1 MGARRLRLRE
11 RERAGDAARG
21 GGGAAPPAALSQ
33 PRAAAVGGGSPA
45 PAQALAQRVDEQ
57 TSLQM
62 TRQLLRL
69 SLYNIA
75 YGRALFPAR
84 CFAEREVRELD
95 SMRVQVIRPGSD
107 PEAGRLLEWMEKG
120 AFDALQ
126 RRYLR
131 RLKFALSEDAAGTRL
146 LEEYSFTFAYSAG
159 GDVRLEIERGGSP
172 QAAAVRAVARAEA
185 PTAKEVK
192 QQICMITRLL
202 VSLMGT
208 LDTVPA
214 ERHLQMELFYYDER
228 TPEDYEPPFFAA
240 NRAPG
245 RFSAT
250 PFAVDI
256 GRAQTTFHAVGI
268 RVKSALV
275 AGDVLNRDDDDCAA
289 AGAPLARDAAGVPAQ
304 RPPAASPAELASQA
318 AALSSG
324 QLALE
329 RLDQLTLTLGAESED
344 AGLAAVS
351 GGGGALQ
358 GATLAPR
365 GTSVRRALRPR
376 HAAPALAP
384 ASAAAVSPTWS
395 DAETMSLQVSPT
407 PAHVAGDCCTGRPS
421 AAEQKSVPAADG
433 NDVRRPSAQTAR
445 GTVREVA
452 TDGAPALFQSQET
465 ALSGKNRRKSS
476 KALGKAAKQRR
487 IALQVA

>member
-21 GGGAAPPAALSQ
+21 GGGAGPPAAMSQ
-33 PRAAAVGGGSPA
+33 PRAGGGSPA

-289 AGAPLARDAAGVPAQ
+289 TGAPLARDAAGVPAQ

-344 AGLAAVS
+344 AGLAAES

-376 HAAPALAP
+376 HAAPAPAP
-384 ASAAAVSPTWS
+384 ASAAAASPTWS